1 MVRKMKKSK
10 VVLVRCDSYDEEL
23 VYSRLRAGIACLGG
37 LSSFIQP
44 DEKVLMK
51 LNLVRDAEVERAV
64 TVHPAIVVQL
74 ARIFSEDGYS
84 HVKAGDSPGIG
95 KGMAIMN
102 RLGITDGLRKYG
114 AEPAAFD
121 EAVPMDNPGGVHAKH
136 FVMAKDVLEADAL
149 VSVCKMKTHAL
160 EHLTGAVKNQYG
172 CIEGANKA
180 AGHTKY
186 PSAESMAR
194 MLVDLN
200 LYVKPRLYIMDGIM
214 AMEGNGPTSGDPTP
228 MHTILMSADP
238 VALDSVFAALVHVN
252 PEIIPTETA
261 GEMMGLGTYHPEN
274 IEVVVVDPELPLTA
288 DRATS
293 AENSVVGL
301 KSVPINADSKTD
313 VKEHTGVSAEMRA
326 EPRIMTTQEAAERYG
341 NPDFNVIRGRGEVHG
356 WMGLVTRLR
365 IFSPKP
371 RIDASKCVKC
381 GVCVKSCPV
390 EGKAIHFS
398 NGRQNPPVYNYRK
411 CIRCFCCQEMCPHKA
426 IYTK

>member
-1 MVRKMKKSK
+1 MNSK

-37 LSSFIQP
+37 LSAFIRP
-44 DEKVLMK
+44 EEKVLLK
-51 LNLVRDAEVERAV
+51 LNLVRDADVERAV
-64 TVHPAIVVQL
+64 TVHPAVAVQL
-74 ARIFSEDGYS
+74 ARIFSEDGYT
-84 HVKAGDSPGIG
+84 HVKAGDSPGFG
-95 KGMAIMN
+95 RGMAIMKN
-102 RLGITDGLRKYG
+102 LGILDGLKKYG

-121 EAVPMDNPGGVHAKH
+121 EAVRVENPDGIHAKQ
-136 FVMAKDVLEADAL
+136 FMMAGDVVEADAL

-200 LYVKPRLYIMDGIM
+200 MYVKPRLYIMDGIM

-228 MHTILMSADP
+228 MHTLLLSQDP
-238 VALDSVFAALVHVN
+238 VALDSVFAALVHVD

-261 GEMMGLGTYHPEN
+261 GEMMGLGTYHFDQ
-274 IEVVVVDPELPLTA
+274 IDVLAVDP
-288 DRATS
+288 
-293 AENSVVGL
+293 AEQAPYV
-301 KSVPINADSKTD
+301 
-313 VKEHTGVSAEMRA
+313 R
-326 EPRIMTTQEAAERYG
+326 MTPQEAAERYG
-341 NPDFNVIRGRGEVHG
+341 NPDFNVIRGRGKVHG
-356 WMGLVTRLR
+356 WMGLATHLR

-371 RIDASKCVKC
+371 HIDASRCVKC
-381 GVCVKSCPV
+381 GICVKSCPV

-398 NGRQNPPVYNYRK
+398 EGRQNPPVYNYRK

>member
-1 MVRKMKKSK
+1 MVRNMKKSK

-64 TVHPAIVVQL
+64 TVNPAIVVQL
-74 ARIFSEDGYS
+74 ARIFAEDGFS

-121 EAVPMDNPGGVHAKH
+121 EAVPVDNSGGIHAKH
-136 FVMAKDVLEADAL
+136 FMMARDVLEADAL

-214 AMEGNGPTSGDPTP
+214 AMEGNGPTSGDPTQ

-274 IEVVVVDPELPLTA
+274 IEVVVVDPELP
-288 DRATS
+288 
-293 AENSVVGL
+293 
-301 KSVPINADSKTD
+301 P
-313 VKEHTGVSAEMRA
+313 VS
-326 EPRIMTTQEAAERYG
+326 MTTQEAAERYG

-381 GVCVKSCPV
+381 GVCVRSCPV

>member
-1 MVRKMKKSK
+1 MDSLLRQHGEKMMKSK

-23 VYSRLRAGIACLGG
+23 VYSRLRAGLACLGG
-37 LSSFIQP
+37 LSAFIRP
-44 DEKVLMK
+44 EEKVLLK
-51 LNLVRDAEVERAV
+51 LNLVRDADVERAV
-64 TVHPAIVVQL
+64 TVHPAVVVQL
-74 ARIFSEDGYS
+74 ARIFAEDGYT

-95 KGMAIMN
+95 RGMAIMKN
-102 RLGITDGLRKYG
+102 LGILDGLRKYG
-114 AEPAAFD
+114 AEPAAFE
-121 EAVPMDNPGGVHAKH
+121 EAVHVENPRGIHAKQ
-136 FVMAKDVLEADAL
+136 FIMAKDVIDADAL

-200 LYVKPRLYIMDGIM
+200 LYVKPRLYIMDGII
-214 AMEGNGPTSGDPTP
+214 AMEGNGPTSGDPVP
-228 MHTILMSADP
+228 MHTILMSQDP
-238 VALDSVFAALVHVN
+238 VALDSVFASLVHVD

-261 GEMMGLGTYHPEN
+261 GEMMRLGTYRSEN
-274 IEVVVVDPELPLTA
+274 IDVLVVDPAADDCRMKRPAETAAQTGTEKAEPAETA
-288 DRATS
+288 DQT
-293 AENSVVGL
+293 
-301 KSVPINADSKTD
+301 PADQVQYVT
-313 VKEHTGVSAEMRA
+313 
-326 EPRIMTTQEAAERYG
+326 MTPQEAAERYG
-341 NPDFNVIRGRGEVHG
+341 NPDFNVIRGREKVHG
-356 WMGLVTRLR
+356 WMGLAMNLR

-381 GVCVKSCPV
+381 GICVKSCPV

-398 NGRQNPPVYNYRK
+398 RGKQNPPVYNYRK

>member
-1 MVRKMKKSK
+1 MRKMKKSK
-10 VVLVRCDSYDEEL
+10 VVLVRCESYDEEL
-23 VYSRLRAGIACLGG
+23 VYSRLRTGIACLGG

-121 EAVPMDNPGGVHAKH
+121 EAVPVDNPGGVHAKH

-200 LYVKPRLYIMDGIM
+200 LFVKPRLYIMDGIM

-252 PEIIPTETA
+252 SAIIPTETA

-274 IEVVVVDPELPLTA
+274 IEVAVVDPDLSA
-288 DRATS
+288 D
-293 AENSVVGL
+293 
-301 KSVPINADSKTD
+301 
-313 VKEHTGVSAEMRA
+313 A
-326 EPRIMTTQEAAERYG
+326 EPIIMTPQEAAERYG
-341 NPDFNVIRGRGEVHG
+341 NSEFNVIRGRGEVHG

-398 NGRQNPPVYNYRK
+398 NGKQNPPVYNYRK